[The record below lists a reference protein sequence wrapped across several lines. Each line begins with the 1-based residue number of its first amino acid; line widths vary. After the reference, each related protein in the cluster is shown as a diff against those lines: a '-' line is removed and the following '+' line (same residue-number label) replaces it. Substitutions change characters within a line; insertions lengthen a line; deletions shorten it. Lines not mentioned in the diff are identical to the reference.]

1 MADHAAWLAQ
11 VVEATEEPERPIVDP
26 HHHFWRRAYASY
38 AYCPSYLLPELWQDT
53 GSGHR
58 IEQTVFIEC
67 AVEYREAGPQ
77 AMHPLGETEFVAEI
91 ATAAAAGP
99 SGKARI
105 GGIVGHA
112 DLRLGAAVEDVLV
125 GQIEAGRGR
134 FRGIRY
140 AAAQDPSDAIRAA
153 RKNPPIDVYARTDFR
168 EGFARLA
175 GLGLSFDAWHYHPQ
189 TPGLTDLARAFPD
202 TTIVLDHFGGV
213 LGVGPYAGRREEIL
227 AIWKRDIA
235 ALARCPNVVA
245 KLGGLVMPVN
255 GFGWHERDRPATSDE
270 IVAAQRPYYMHTIE
284 RFGPDRCMFESNFP
298 VDKCAVSYNVLWN
311 AFKKMAAGFSDD
323 EKDALFR
330 ATAMRVYRLD
340 PIT

>member
-1 MADHAAWLAQ
+1 M
-11 VVEATEEPERPIVDP
+11 RFSP
-26 HHHFWRRAYASY
+26 H
-38 AYCPSYLLPELWQDT
+38 YLLAELWDDT

-67 AVEYREAGPQ
+67 SAEYRETGPE
-77 AMHPLGETEFVAEI
+77 AMRPIGETELVAGI
-91 ATAAAAGP
+91 ATAAAAEPAGA
-99 SGKARI
+99 ARI

-112 DLRLGAAVEDVLV
+112 DLRLGAVIEDVLAA
-125 GQIEAGRGR
+125 QIEAGQGR

-140 AAAQDPSDAIRAA
+140 SAAQDPSDAIPGS
-153 RKNPPIDVYARTDFR
+153 RKNPPIDIYARDDFR

-175 GLGLSFDAWHYHPQ
+175 SLGLSFDAWHYHPQ
-189 TPGLTDLARAFPD
+189 TPGLTDLAHAFPD

-213 LGVGPYAGRREEIL
+213 LGIGSYAGRRDEIFKTWKHDL
-227 AIWKRDIA
+227 AT
-235 ALARCPNVVA
+235 LADCPNVVA

-311 AFKKMAAGFSDD
+311 AFKKMAAAFSAD

-340 PIT
+340 PVT

>member
-1 MADHAAWLAQ
+1 MTDHAAWLGQ
-11 VVEATEEPERPIVDP
+11 VVEATLEPERPIVDP
-26 HHHFWRRAYASY
+26 HHHLWRRASASY
-38 AYCPSYLLPELWQDT
+38 AFSPHYLLAELWDDT

-67 AVEYREAGPQ
+67 SAEYRETGPE
-77 AMHPLGETEFVAEI
+77 AMRPIGETELVAGI
-91 ATAAAAGP
+91 ATAAAAEPAGA
-99 SGKARI
+99 ARI

-112 DLRLGAAVEDVLV
+112 DLRLGAVIEDVLAA
-125 GQIEAGRGR
+125 QIEAGQGR
-134 FRGIRY
+134 FRRIRY
-140 AAAQDPSDAIRAA
+140 SAAQDPSDAIPGS
-153 RKNPPIDVYARTDFR
+153 RKNPPIDIYARDDFR

-175 GLGLSFDAWHYHPQ
+175 SLGLSFDAWHYHPQ
-189 TPGLTDLARAFPD
+189 TPGLTDLAHAFPD

-213 LGVGPYAGRREEIL
+213 LGIGSYAGRRDEIFKTWKHDL
-227 AIWKRDIA
+227 AT
-235 ALARCPNVVA
+235 LADCPNVVA

-311 AFKKMAAGFSDD
+311 AFKKMAAAFSAD

-340 PIT
+340 PVT